1 MGKSCKKTHK
11 KVSGECVPNNVV
23 NKRLYARIKKKISK
37 RVKRKGQRWGAYTS
51 GNLVQEYKRKGGKYT
66 GRKRTFGSKKKK
78 SKRRSRKS
86 KRRSRKTKRRSRKTK
101 RNSKKLKKKRKTR
114 RKQRMSSRY
123 NLRSRPHN
131 IDSQDIFGP
140 DTSDEEDEEEE
151 LDEDEKTRIIRDIY
165 SGFLMQLIGD
175 QMVSSDGEPSKLI
188 EYMNDKYKRF
198 VDVVCAD
205 GDSYEAL
212 RSYPRTDIFRDEIV
226 SHHIRGETCAHFLY
240 YDDDGIVHD
249 SWLTGRQCDGGN
261 QFCQNHALLMAYHPE
276 LRNDLTMNTT
286 KAMIQLL
293 MFWDKNLLGIL
304 KITSKED
311 FDRNFNNLEETN
323 KKEVTSLGIMF
334 GEVIIDEL
342 RKLVRRRRFKQ
353 LRDVII
359 EELSSFDAITD
370 MAQWV

>member
-78 SKRRSRKS
+78 SKRRKSKRRKSKRRKS
-86 KRRSRKTKRRSRKTK
+86 KRRSRKSK
-101 RNSKKLKKKRKTR
+101 KKLKKKRKTR

-123 NLRSRPHN
+123 NLRSRKHN
-131 IDSQDIFGP
+131 IEYEDIFGP
-140 DTSDEEDEEEE
+140 DTSDEEEEE
-151 LDEDEKTRIIRDIY
+151 LSESEKTRIIRDIY
-165 SGFLMQLIGD
+165 SGFLMQLVGD
-175 QMVSSDGEPSKLI
+175 QMISSDGNPSKLI

-198 VDVVCAD
+198 VGVVCAD

-212 RSYPRTDIFRDEIV
+212 RSHPRTDIFRDEIV
-226 SHHIRGETCAHFLY
+226 SHHMRGETCAHFLY
-240 YDDDGIVHD
+240 YDEDGIVHD

-276 LRNDLTMNTT
+276 LRNDLTMNTV
-286 KAMIQLL
+286 KAMIQL
-293 MFWDKNLLGIL
+293 MIFWDKNLLGIL

-311 FDRNFNNLEETN
+311 FDKNFDNLENTN
-323 KKEVTSLGIMF
+323 EKESTSLGVTF
-334 GEVIIDEL
+334 GKITIDEL

-359 EELSSFDAITD
+359 EELSSFEAITD
-370 MAQWV
+370 MAQWI